1 MDVSCIPWH
10 QNVRYLGPLYL
21 TTIKSILGTFGMK
34 KMALKSEV
42 EYRAELIQGGSL
54 FECILKA

>member
-21 TTIKSILGTFGMK
+21 TTIKSILDTFGLK

-42 EYRAELIQGGSL
+42 EYRAKLIENVYQSL
-54 FECILKA
+54 